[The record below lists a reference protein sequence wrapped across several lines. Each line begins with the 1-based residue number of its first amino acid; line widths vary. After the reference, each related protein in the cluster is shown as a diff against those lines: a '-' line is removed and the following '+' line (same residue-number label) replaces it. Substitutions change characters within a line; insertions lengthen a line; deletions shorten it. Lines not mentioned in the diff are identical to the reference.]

1 MGAAISSKNRDY
13 INDNWDKLKCSPLA
27 PFLQMIGVAPG
38 NSDETAA
45 ACKSSEF
52 NSMFNSSMME
62 HANNMNLLNNSF
74 GMISNQLNSFRSVI
88 ANMQQEAFKDL
99 SNVASKL
106 FEIYVKIGNIFMVIT
121 KHMKNI
127 LNIMKSSVDTGANL
141 MKLVIALI
149 NLIRVPINFV
159 LRLTGK

>member
-1 MGAAISSKNRDY
+1 MGAIISKKNRDF
-13 INDNWDKLKCSPLA
+13 IDDNWDQLKCSPLA
-27 PFLQMIGVAPG
+27 PFLQMVGVAPG
-38 NSDETAA
+38 NADETSA

-52 NSMFNSSMME
+52 NSMFNSSMGE
-62 HANNMNLLNNSF
+62 HANNMSLLNNSF
-74 GMISNQLNSFRSVI
+74 GAISGQLNSFRSVI
-88 ANMQQEAFKDL
+88 ANLQQEAFKDL

-106 FEIYVKIGNIFMVIT
+106 FEIYVKIGNIFMVIA
-121 KHMKNI
+121 KHMKNL
-127 LNIMKSSVDTGANL
+127 LNILKSSVDTGANL

>member
-106 FEIYVKIGNIFMVIT
+106 FEIYVKIGNIFMVLA

>member
-1 MGAAISSKNRDY
+1 MGAMISSKNREY
-13 INDNWDKLKCSPLA
+13 INNNWDKLKCSPLA
-27 PFLQMIGVAPG
+27 PFLQMIGIAPG
-38 NSDETAA
+38 NSDETSS

-74 GMISNQLNSFRSVI
+74 GMISNELNSFRSVV
-88 ANMQQEAFKDL
+88 ANIQQQAFQDL
-99 SNVASKL
+99 SNIASKL
-106 FEIYVKIGNIFMVIT
+106 FEIYIKIGNIFMVIA

-149 NLIRVPINFV
+149 NLIRTPINYV